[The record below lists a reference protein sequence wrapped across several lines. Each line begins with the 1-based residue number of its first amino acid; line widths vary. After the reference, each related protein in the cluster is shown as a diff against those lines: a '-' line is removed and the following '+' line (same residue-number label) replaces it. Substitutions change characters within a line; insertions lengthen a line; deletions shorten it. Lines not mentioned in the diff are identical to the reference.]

1 MRMIVS
7 NDDRAARTR
16 LECVARRTRLKIR
29 RTYPVVNPF
38 PKSFFSGHV
47 RDWQDGNPWFSRV
60 VRAFQIAPFAI
71 GTDRS

>member
-7 NDDRAARTR
+7 NDERTTRTR
-16 LECVARRTRLKIR
+16 SECVARRTRLKIR

-38 PKSFFSGHV
+38 PKSFFFGQGRV
-47 RDWQDGNPWFSRV
+47 WQDGNPWFSRV
-60 VRAFQIAPFAI
+60 VRAFLIALLAT